1 MADRKRTNNDL
12 HEELEDTNGVIRM
25 RKLKKNRQ
33 NNGRQKKD
41 KGTNND
47 LHEELE
53 DNNGVI
59 RIRKLKK
66 NRQNNGRQKK
76 DEQ

>member
-25 RKLKKNRQ
+25 S
-33 NNGRQKKD
+33 
-41 KGTNND
+41 
-47 LHEELE
+47 
-53 DNNGVI
+53 
-59 RIRKLKK
+59 KLKK

-76 DEQ
+76 DEQTSHKTLHNKQKIE